1 MPTFEQL
8 PADVDLAFTT
18 GDRLQFTVAFD
29 TALTNYA
36 FEAAIIDAGTKSV
49 LITATTAATTASGA
63 TTLSVDFADSSTSSL
78 AATGRYS
85 WYLRWKPSGGGY
97 RTVLSGAAKVQQP

>member
-8 PADVDLAFTT
+8 PADVDLAFNT
-18 GDRLQFTVAFD
+18 GDRVPFTVAFD
-29 TALTNYA
+29 ANLTGYA

-49 LITATTAATTASGA
+49 LVTATTAATTASGA

-78 AATGRYS
+78 VSTGRYS
-85 WYLRWKPSGGGY
+85 WYLRWKPTGGGY